1 MARPLRI
8 EYPGAFYHIT
18 SRGNERRNIFRDDK
32 EREQFLS
39 YFGTAT
45 ERYKAVIHVYC
56 LMSNHYHLLL
66 ETPLGNLSQIMHHI
80 NGAYT
85 TYFNKRHKRSGHL
98 FQGRYRAIVVDKDE
112 YAALS
117 RYIHLNPVRAG
128 IVKTPDEYPW
138 SSYRYYSGK
147 RKRPE
152 WLVLDFILS
161 YFGKD
166 TLEAQK
172 GYRKFVNEVI
182 GKDYE
187 SPLKETVASLI
198 LGGKDF
204 INKITERYIKGKKVD
219 RNVPSLRELS
229 RGLSIG
235 DITKKSEMVFNQ
247 EPATAKKVILYLCHK
262 YSGMTLKA

>member
-1 MARPLRI
+1 M
-8 EYPGAFYHIT
+8 
-18 SRGNERRNIFRDDK
+18 
-32 EREQFLS
+32 
-39 YFGTAT
+39 
-45 ERYKAVIHVYC
+45 
-56 LMSNHYHLLL
+56 LL

-85 TYFNKRHKRSGHL
+85 TYFNKRHRRSGHL
-98 FQGRYRAIVVDKDE
+98 FQGRYKAIVVDKDE
-112 YAALS
+112 YAAELS

-128 IVKTPDEYPW
+128 IVKTPEEYPW

-166 TLEAQK
+166 TSNAQK
-172 GYRKFVNEVI
+172 GYRQFVNEVI

-198 LGGKDF
+198 LGGEGF
-204 INKITERYIKGKKVD
+204 IYKITERYIKGRKAD
-219 RNVPSLRELS
+219 RNVPSLRKLS
-229 RGLSIG
+229 RGPSIE
-235 DITKKSEMVFNQ
+235 DITKKTEMAFKGDRLI
-247 EPATAKKVILYLCHK
+247 ARKAILYFCHK
-262 YSGMTLKA
+262 YSGMTLRDIGAQFKIGESAVSQNSRRFTKLLNKDRKLMRKVEIIKKNFNLSNV

>member
-1 MARPLRI
+1 
-8 EYPGAFYHIT
+8 
-18 SRGNERRNIFRDDK
+18 
-32 EREQFLS
+32 
-39 YFGTAT
+39 
-45 ERYKAVIHVYC
+45 
-56 LMSNHYHLLL
+56 
-66 ETPLGNLSQIMHHI
+66 MHHI

-85 TYFNKRHKRSGHL
+85 TYFNKRHRRSGHL
-98 FQGRYRAIVVDKDE
+98 FQGRYKAIVVDKDE
-112 YAALS
+112 YAVELS

-128 IVKTPDEYPW
+128 IVKTLEEYPW

-152 WLVLDFILS
+152 WLVLNFILS

-166 TLEAQK
+166 TSEAQK
-172 GYRKFVNEVI
+172 GYRQFVDEVI

-219 RNVPSLRELS
+219 RNVPSLRKLS
-229 RGLSIG
+229 RGHSIE
-235 DITKKSEMVFNQ
+235 DITKQTETVF
-247 EPATAKKVILYLCHK
+247 EGDTIIAKKVILYLCHK
-262 YSGMTLKA
+262 YSGMTLKEIGAQFGIGESAVSQNNRRFTKSLNKDRKLTRKLKIIKKNLNLSNV